1 MMRFHRIAPV
11 GRRAIVLQGCVAS
24 LCLIA
29 DIVQAQM
36 LIQPVVVELAPRQRA
51 VAISVTLSET
61 APAPVR
67 LQAELLRWK
76 QDPEGHS
83 ITAPSDDLI
92 VSPPLADLQPGQRQ
106 VFRIALR
113 GAPSNQELAYRLVLE
128 DIADPDAAASGAPG
142 MAINFRMRYDLP
154 VLVAPA
160 GKIQNALRWSACAT
174 AVAKLAPEA
183 VPAEA
188 CVRLLNAGNRRVKV
202 QMLTLSGDG
211 WQQALMIKDGENVLV
226 GSEREWH
233 VPLATGQSGALRGVQ
248 VQTVRGETLQAE
260 AGSY

>member
-1 MMRFHRIAPV
+1 MMRFHRLAAV
-11 GRRAIVLQGCVAS
+11 GRRATVLQGCVAS

-29 DIVQAQM
+29 NIVQAQM

-51 VAISVTLSET
+51 VAVSVTLSES
-61 APAPVR
+61 APAPIR

-76 QDPEGHS
+76 QDLEGHPV
-83 ITAPSDDLI
+83 TVPSDDLI

-113 GAPSNQELAYRLVLE
+113 GPPSNQEIAYRLILE
-128 DIADPDAAASGAPG
+128 DIADADAAASAAQG

-154 VLVAPA
+154 VLVAPV
-160 GKIQNALRWSACAT
+160 GKVQNALRWSACASAAAKPAAE
-174 AVAKLAPEA
+174 AVA
-183 VPAEA
+183 AEA
-188 CVRLLNAGNRRVKV
+188 CVRVLNTGNRRVKV

-211 WQQALMIKDGENVLV
+211 WQQSLEIRDGENLLA

-233 VPLATGQSGALRGVQ
+233 VPLATAQGGALRRVQ
-248 VQTVRGETLQAE
+248 IQTTRGETLQAE
-260 AGSY
+260 AGGY